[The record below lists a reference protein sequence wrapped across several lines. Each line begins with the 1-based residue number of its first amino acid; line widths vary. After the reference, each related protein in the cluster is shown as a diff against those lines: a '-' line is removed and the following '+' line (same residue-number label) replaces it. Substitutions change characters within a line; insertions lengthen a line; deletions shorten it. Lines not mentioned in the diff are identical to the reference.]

1 MPSHSS
7 YRPDIDG
14 LRAIAVIC
22 VVLFHLKLSTF
33 SGGFVG
39 VDVFFVISGFLI
51 SRIIVDEVAATKGFS
66 FSNFYVR
73 RARRILPAL
82 FFTIGLSAIFAFL
95 LFSPEHFERF
105 GASMLYAAA
114 SLANV
119 LFWRESGYFD
129 TDAATKPLL
138 HTWSLSVEEQF
149 YAAWPLFLVLLL
161 KWSPRA
167 TIIGIT
173 VAGIASFGLNG
184 WFLGDLVPLPGRGDW
199 TPAAVFFL
207 TPFRVFEFA
216 IGSLVVWAVKFQP
229 RDTVVLEL
237 ALLVGLTMIGYAVF
251 SYSDETVFPY
261 LNALAP
267 CLGTAL
273 AIYAGTAPIS
283 GLLLRNPITVGIGLI
298 SYSVYLLHWPL
309 IVFYSYY
316 KFSPLTDAE
325 KFWLCALTLIGAV
338 LMYRFVEL
346 PFRVRRGR
354 KSFWTTVGVAA
365 GSIAAALVLMAFGAS
380 IWLNDGW
387 QWRLPEDR
395 VIQSSWRKSRT
406 GCRDTNPSMPKDL
419 FPCQNYRN
427 AANDIIIWGD
437 SHALH
442 LISGISEAYPNYNVY
457 ALFMVACV
465 PQSGFEGFVREYRDG
480 YAQKQCIE
488 HNEKAL
494 EFLKTYRPSY
504 VILSNA
510 KRAKPATIAKPTLY
524 ILDELRKSGHQAFV
538 LGDFIRPGRDIM
550 TCLNVPDWLLPKEAL
565 ASRCV
570 ADPWVAK
577 SELDYN
583 HALAGLIQNF
593 VDPAEV
599 QCPAGACTYVADGLA
614 LFRDTHHLAP
624 YGSVRF
630 LKQLRD
636 KMPVRQLHAGSA
648 DLPVSPFER

>member
-1 MPSHSS
+1 M
-7 YRPDIDG
+7 
-14 LRAIAVIC
+14 
-22 VVLFHLKLSTF
+22 
-33 SGGFVG
+33 
-39 VDVFFVISGFLI
+39 
-51 SRIIVDEVAATKGFS
+51 
-66 FSNFYVR
+66 
-73 RARRILPAL
+73 
-82 FFTIGLSAIFAFL
+82 
-95 LFSPEHFERF
+95 
-105 GASMLYAAA
+105 
-114 SLANV
+114 
-119 LFWRESGYFD
+119 
-129 TDAATKPLL
+129 
-138 HTWSLSVEEQF
+138 
-149 YAAWPLFLVLLL
+149 
-161 KWSPRA
+161 
-167 TIIGIT
+167 
-173 VAGIASFGLNG
+173 
-184 WFLGDLVPLPGRGDW
+184 
-199 TPAAVFFL
+199 
-207 TPFRVFEFA
+207 
-216 IGSLVVWAVKFQP
+216 VWAVKFQP

-354 KSFWTTVGVAA
+354 KSSWTTVGVAA

-488 HNEKAL
+488 HNR
-494 EFLKTYRPSY
+494 RPSSFSRLTGHLTSFFQTQNEPNRRPSLNP
-504 VILSNA
+504 LS
-510 KRAKPATIAKPTLY
+510 TFWTSFES
-524 ILDELRKSGHQAFV
+524 LDIKHSCSAISSG
-538 LGDFIRPGRDIM
+538 
-550 TCLNVPDWLLPKEAL
+550 
-565 ASRCV
+565 
-570 ADPWVAK
+570 
-577 SELDYN
+577 
-583 HALAGLIQNF
+583 
-593 VDPAEV
+593 
-599 QCPAGACTYVADGLA
+599 PAGI
-614 LFRDTHHLAP
+614 
-624 YGSVRF
+624 S
-630 LKQLRD
+630 
-636 KMPVRQLHAGSA
+636 
-648 DLPVSPFER
+648 